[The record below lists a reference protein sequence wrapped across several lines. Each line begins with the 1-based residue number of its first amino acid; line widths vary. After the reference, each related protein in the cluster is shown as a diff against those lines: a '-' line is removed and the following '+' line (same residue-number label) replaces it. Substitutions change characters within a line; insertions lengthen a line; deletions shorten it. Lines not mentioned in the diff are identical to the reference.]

1 MRTEPAPALSAEIE
15 FAPLFSDVDAMEVVY
30 HGNYLRYL
38 EMARS
43 ALLQKFDYDYPQM
56 RASGYAWP
64 IVDLRIK
71 YLRPLR
77 YGQRLRLRAGVV
89 EWENRLRIDYLL
101 RDAAS
106 GQRLTT
112 AWTIQVA
119 VDVATQQMRYVC
131 PPVLWEK
138 LGVQP

>member
-1 MRTEPAPALSAEIE
+1 MTHEAAPALSEEIE
-15 FAPLFSDVDAMEVVY
+15 FTPLFSDIDVMEVVY
-30 HGNYLRYL
+30 HGHYVRYL

-43 ALLQKFDYDYPQM
+43 ALLRRFDYDYPQM

-64 IVDLRIK
+64 IVDMRLK
-71 YLRPLR
+71 YLRPAV
-77 YGQRLRLRAGVV
+77 YGQRLRLRASIA

-106 GQRLTT
+106 GERLTT
-112 AWTIQVA
+112 ACTIQVA
-119 VDVATQQMRYVC
+119 VAIATREMCFVC

-138 LGVQP
+138 LGVRP